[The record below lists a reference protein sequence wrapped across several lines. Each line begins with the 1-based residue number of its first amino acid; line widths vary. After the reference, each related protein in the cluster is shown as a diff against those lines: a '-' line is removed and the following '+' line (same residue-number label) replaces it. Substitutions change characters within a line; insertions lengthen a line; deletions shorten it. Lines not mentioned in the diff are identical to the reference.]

1 MAVHGGSRKNKF
13 LICVGGVACYE
24 EVLVVGFR
32 CLFGRCTLH
41 GPSCRSQGPPG
52 ANNRA
57 AWPVAIGSPG
67 KASLFLLILVVRGV
81 CGWSWKQVSEPLY
94 VYATS
99 FISNP
104 LLSSSY
110 AKSGITCTLAIFFNM
125 THTTSMSILVLG
137 HFANFK
143 LAGDRAVRDAVH
155 LFHRESS
162 STSAANGA
170 GQSQIRTTARPR
182 RRRRGIRARH
192 VSRSTR
198 VGVMSDADL
207 EAELA
212 ARRAA
217 RARERERY
225 ARSMR
230 TEKLS
235 LLEGELMRLRSE
247 ISRLGRPSGS
257 GVGSGTPPNARWE
270 PLPQARNRATGS
282 PLGRPSASYPNVPS
296 VPLSNPPGTGPPP
309 PPPPGGVAWKDEEP
323 IDPERQRREKEER
336 VKRREAKRKER
347 EAGKKP
353 MTLADIIRGAGPDP
367 MRRLK
372 PSGSTQLED
381 VFEFEELK
389 TEDFSDVKDALK
401 KVERDAKSTQS
412 GKDGSEA
419 SQKDASKEEG
429 NNKDCKAKDDEK
441 VGTEKDAPKP
451 TATSNGDGTDV
462 ENGKKSDAKRDDSSK
477 NPSSAETGQEA
488 KSSNS
493 TNVSEGDGKKTDD
506 SQQAP
511 SKVPTIVSEEKL
523 GMKKQTESAD
533 GVLKNANGKGQQST
547 EQAELSIS
555 GEEKTSKSAGKKG
568 TSNGVDTS
576 DAVSALSSLA
586 EKLSISR
593 KATEGSQN
601 SGDSRQ
607 KGPNESNT
615 ASDISS
621 GTRKK
626 LSLAEKRR
634 KRRSS
639 AEPNSETAGNL
650 DSNGISPKA
659 DLKAD

>member
-1 MAVHGGSRKNKF
+1 MKCG
-13 LICVGGVACYE
+13 
-24 EVLVVGFR
+24 
-32 CLFGRCTLH
+32 
-41 GPSCRSQGPPG
+41 
-52 ANNRA
+52 
-57 AWPVAIGSPG
+57 
-67 KASLFLLILVVRGV
+67 VRGR
-81 CGWSWKQVSEPLY
+81 SWKQVSEPLY
-94 VYATS
+94 VGTAS
-99 FISNP
+99 FIPNP

-110 AKSGITCTLAIFFNM
+110 AKSGFTCILAYFFIFNM
-125 THTTSMSILVLG
+125 THTTPMSILVLG

-162 STSAANGA
+162 PTSAGNGG
-170 GQSQIRTTARPR
+170 GQSQIRTTARVR

-198 VGVMSDADL
+198 IGVMSDADL

-212 ARRAA
+212 ARRAS

-270 PLPQARNRATGS
+270 PLPQARNRSMGS

-296 VPLSNPPGTGPPP
+296 VPLSNPPGAGPPP
-309 PPPPGGVAWKDEEP
+309 PPPPGGVTWEDEEP
-323 IDPERQRREKEER
+323 IDPERQKREKEER

-367 MRRLK
+367 IRRLK

-389 TEDFSDVKDALK
+389 TEDFSNIKGALK
-401 KVERDAKSTQS
+401 KVEREAKNTQS
-412 GKDGSEA
+412 GKDGSDA

-429 NNKDCKAKDDEK
+429 NNKDGKAKNDDK
-441 VGTEKDAPKP
+441 VGGEKDEPKS
-451 TATSNGDGTDV
+451 TVTSNDDGTDV
-462 ENGKKSDAKRDDSSK
+462 DNGEKSDTKRDDSSK
-477 NPSSAETGQEA
+477 NPPSAETGQGA

-493 TNVSEGDGKKTDD
+493 TNVLEGNGRKTDD
-506 SQQAP
+506 SQQMP
-511 SKVPTIVSEEKL
+511 PKIPTTVFEEKL
-523 GMKKQTESAD
+523 DTKKQTESTD
-533 GVLKNANGKGQQST
+533 GVLKNASDKGQQST
-547 EQAELSIS
+547 EQAESSMS
-555 GEEKTSKSAGKKG
+555 GEEKTGKFAGKKE

-576 DAVSALSSLA
+576 EAVSALSSLA

-593 KATEGSQN
+593 KAMEGSTN

-607 KGPNESNT
+607 QGSNDSNT
-615 ASDISS
+615 ASDMST
-621 GTRKK
+621 GAKKK

-639 AEPNSETAGNL
+639 AEPNSDTAGNIDL
-650 DSNGISPKA
+650 NGTSPKA